1 MKIDNGSTSKKGVKP
16 IERKASKFEKV
27 LKMSDEETIAKAIRD
42 LLLRDKENEN
52 Y

>member
-1 MKIDNGSTSKKGVKP
+1 MRKNNVKP
-16 IERKASKFEKV
+16 IEYNVSKLEKV

-42 LLLRDKENEN
+42 LLLRDKENGD